1 MHKKY
6 FWKSSI
12 LFFVTIAILILLTIT
27 VSAFTVTDGKDD
39 VMDGELNKLVSR
51 PDIDIR
57 TVTCEIS
64 GGTVTL
70 TMTVEGNIVDSEYII
85 YTIKPNGNISDYFSG
100 TVAQYQNGISYV
112 MKDMAAIPS
121 DFSISQGNTIIF
133 SFTWSDS
140 TEISKVMGSAMEHSS
155 DYKNTW
161 IDYAPNDYLPVNDVE
176 DEEPDDETDES
187 GDEETG
193 DDLIVDNEDETVT
206 EGDGSNGGTPGF
218 ELILIILSILVVL
231 YLKRKNKL

>member
-1 MHKKY
+1 
-6 FWKSSI
+6 
-12 LFFVTIAILILLTIT
+12 LTIT

-39 VMDGELNKLVSR
+39 VMDGKLNKFVSR

-64 GGTVTL
+64 GDTVTL

-85 YTIKPNGNISDYFSG
+85 YTIKPNGNISDFFSG

-121 DFSISQGNTIIF
+121 DFLISEGNTIIF

-140 TEISKVMGSAMEHSS
+140 TEISNVMGSAMEHSS
-155 DYKNTW
+155 DYKNNW
-161 IDYAPNDYLPVNDVE
+161 IDYAPDDYLSVNDVE
-176 DEEPDDETDES
+176 DQEPDDETDES
-187 GDEETG
+187 GDEKTG
-193 DDLIVDNEDETVT
+193 DDIIIDNKDETIT
-206 EGDGSNGGTPGF
+206 EGNGSDGGIPGF
-218 ELILIILSILVVL
+218 ELILIMLSILVVL
-231 YLKRKNKL
+231 FLKRKNKL